1 MTRKLFTHHFS
12 FINREF
18 WIFNEEKGLI
28 IDNIIEGLVTSAK
41 TFMCRETEQ
50 DLTFEWRTKNTC
62 FYLWYN
68 V

>member
-50 DLTFEWRTKNTC
+50 DLTFE
-62 FYLWYN
+62 
-68 V
+68 